1 MNEAKKPS
9 AILTR
14 RSLLILRGGW
24 DFKKTQGPFYCD
36 CFAML
41 SRIYWSNKFDIHT
54 VKSYQF
60 YFSFRRISMWK
71 TAKYLQTYMN
81 WQIGSYHR
89 IWFLRMLSMNLPV
102 KLLRMDYCN
111 ATVHVVY
118 TVCYTINCICQCIV
132 LYFKTYFHF
141 RKGNSKPRVIFIGCW
156 WVI

>member
-1 MNEAKKPS
+1 MK
-9 AILTR
+9 R
-14 RSLLILRGGW
+14 RSRVLFLQGVRCWSWEEVGTLKKNTRAVLLWLFYDVIANILIQQIWHSYGEKLSILFLLSAHI
-24 DFKKTQGPFYCD
+24 DVKD
-36 CFAML
+36 CQIPAKL
-41 SRIYWSNKFDIHT
+41 AWT
-54 VKSYQF
+54 GKSAV
-60 YFSFRRISMWK
+60 I
-71 TAKYLQTYMN
+71 
-81 WQIGSYHR
+81 

>member
-1 MNEAKKPS
+1 MK
-9 AILTR
+9 R
-14 RSLLILRGGW
+14 RSRVLFLQGVRCWSWEEVGTLKKNTKAVLLWLFCDVIANILIQQIWHSYGEKLSILFLLSGHI
-24 DFKKTQGPFYCD
+24 DVKD
-36 CFAML
+36 CQIPGKL
-41 SRIYWSNKFDIHT
+41 TWT
-54 VKSYQF
+54 GKSAV
-60 YFSFRRISMWK
+60 I
-71 TAKYLQTYMN
+71 
-81 WQIGSYHR
+81 

>member
-1 MNEAKKPS
+1 MK
-9 AILTR
+9 R
-14 RSLLILRGGW
+14 RSRVLFLQGVRCWSWEEVGTL
-24 DFKKTQGPFYCD
+24 KKTQGPFYCD

-41 SRIYWSNKFDIHT
+41 SRIYLIQQIWHSYGEKLSILFLLSGHID
-54 VKSYQF
+54 VKDC
-60 YFSFRRISMWK
+60 
-71 TAKYLQTYMN
+71 
-81 WQIGSYHR
+81 QIPGKLTWTGKSAVI